1 MIYINKTAYN
11 NYVELEEALDKENN
25 FVGET
30 WEDYQ
35 NGAWLL
41 LLDEQVAFHESNPN
55 ASIKEVLE
63 MKLTPVV
70 KYVRTVNDAKFEML
84 YKISEYDRSDNIN
97 DFIINDEVHGW
108 FTPEERSNY
117 KSSIDAAKLLNVEKL
132 SFYIR
137 DILLEITP
145 QMAEQMLAMIQLYAD
160 SCFIVTKQH
169 KLAIENICNSEIYS
183 DSEKIDLI
191 DSYDYKQNYPEKLN
205 FKL

>member
-41 LLDEQVAFHESNPN
+41 LSDEQIAFHESNPN
-55 ASIKEVLE
+55 ASIKEVWDME
-63 MKLTPVV
+63 IIPVAQ
-70 KYVRTVNDAKFEML
+70 YIRTVNDAKTEML
-84 YKISEYDRSDNIN
+84 HRISMYDRSDNIN
-97 DFIINDEVHGW
+97 DFIINNEIHGW

-132 SFYIR
+132 SFYIK

-183 DSEKIDLI
+183 DSEKMDLI
-191 DSYDYKQNYPEKLN
+191 DSYDYTQGYPEKLN
-205 FKL
+205 FEL